1 MELSRYGRLRCLTTV
16 VFVLSTLGVG
26 GSAMADDNAADLGR
40 GHDLAKRWCATCHA
54 IEAGETE
61 GFLAKVPAFQAL
73 ADQTSTTELSLR
85 AFLQTPHP
93 TMPNIKLEPADTDAL
108 VAYILSLRKH

>member
-1 MELSRYGRLRCLTTV
+1 MELSRNGRLRCSTAV
-16 VFVLSTLGVG
+16 IFVLSMLGAG
-26 GSAMADDNAADLGR
+26 GSAMADDNAADLGY
-40 GHDLAKRWCATCHA
+40 GHNLAKRWCATCHA
-54 IEAGETE
+54 VEAGVTV
-61 GFLAKVPAFQAL
+61 GFLARVPSFQAL